1 MLDVR
6 NLSVAINGSMLV
18 TGVDFSV
25 ATGGCLGL
33 VGETGSGKSLTCRA
47 LTGMLPRIGGEVTEG
62 SIRLHD
68 LDLTTLGSK
77 EWQARRGR
85 DIAYIPQNSMS
96 GLDPLMR
103 VGRQLA
109 ETIRAVTPGVEARGR
124 ALELLDQVRM
134 PNAHQVYDL
143 YPHELSGGMKQRVM
157 IALAIAGRPRLLVAD
172 EPTTA
177 LDVTVQKE
185 ILTLL
190 SALRRELQV
199 TVVFVTHDLGVVAE
213 ISDSVAVMYAGSTV
227 EFGPTD
233 RILSEPDH
241 PYTSALLR
249 AHPAHAT
256 DDRRLAAIQG
266 APPEPRSWPAGCRFA
281 PRCDYRVAACE
292 LAAPPL
298 TVLDS
303 ERWSRCIH
311 PKPCS

>member
-6 NLSVAINGSMLV
+6 NLSIAINGSMLV

-25 ATGGCLGL
+25 HSGGCLGL

-47 LTGMLPRIGGEVTEG
+47 LTGMLPRIGGRVTDG
-62 SIRLHD
+62 TIQLHD
-68 LDLTTLGSK
+68 VDLVSLDRK
-77 EWQARRGR
+77 QWHARRGR

-103 VGRQLA
+103 IGRQVA
-109 ETIRAVTPGVEARGR
+109 ETVRAVTPDVGARAR

-134 PNAHQVYDL
+134 PQAGRVYDL

-157 IALAIAGRPRLLVAD
+157 IALAIAGQPRLLVAD

-177 LDVTVQKE
+177 LDVTVQQE

-190 SALRRELQV
+190 SALRKELQV

-213 ISDSVAVMYAGSTV
+213 ISDWVAVMYAGSTV

-249 AHPAHAT
+249 AHPAHAVGN
-256 DDRRLAAIQG
+256 RRLAAIQG
-266 APPEPRSWPAGCRFA
+266 APPEPRNWPSGCRFA
-281 PRCDYRVAACE
+281 PRCDYRVAACQD
-292 LAAPPL
+292 AAPPQKL
-298 TVLDS
+298 LDS

-311 PKPCS
+311 PKPQS